1 MALNIVEF
9 AKMLSD
15 RGVCEVQGFQSFLE
29 RPDEKQKMEAIL
41 TEHGTALEMDRF
53 MVGELEPEGLVIAY
67 LNPEL
72 QNVTLYEMSATV
84 SENWR
89 RRA

>member
-1 MALNIVEF
+1 VALNIIEF

-15 RGVCEVQGFQSFLE
+15 RSLCEVRGFQSFLE

-41 TEHGTALEMDRF
+41 SEHGTALEMERF
-53 MVGELEPEGLVIAY
+53 LAGELDPQGLVIAY
-67 LNPEL
+67 LNPE
-72 QNVTLYEMSATV
+72 QEEVTLYEMNATI
-84 SENWR
+84 SENWQ